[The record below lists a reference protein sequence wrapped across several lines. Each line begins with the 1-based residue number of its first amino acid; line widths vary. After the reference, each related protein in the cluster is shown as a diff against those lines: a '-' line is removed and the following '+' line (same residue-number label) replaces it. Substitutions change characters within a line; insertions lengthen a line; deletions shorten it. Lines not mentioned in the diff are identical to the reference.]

1 MNNKKR
7 AAFLVALLWTL
18 LILILLVIPGK
29 DIPPGPQIPN
39 LDKIAHVFL
48 FGVQVFLWSK
58 FISESKRNDLPGRF
72 LVICLMS
79 SAFGIMM
86 EFVQKYLV
94 PNRSFEIEDIL
105 ADILGSVMGWLLYR
119 FFFYPKHKRG

>member
-1 MNNKKR
+1 MYSKKR
-7 AAFLVALLWTL
+7 TAFLAALLWTF

-29 DIPPGPQIPN
+29 DIPPGPQIPK
-39 LDKIAHVFL
+39 LDKIAHIFL

-58 FISESKRNDLPGRF
+58 FISKSERNDLPGWL
-72 LVICLMS
+72 LVICLLS

-94 PNRSFEIEDIL
+94 PNRSFETEDIL
-105 ADILGSVMGWLLYR
+105 ADILGSVIGWLLYR
-119 FFFYPKHKRG
+119 FFFYVKHKRG